1 MRAISRALAGAAC
14 DALARADKCP
24 RLFMMIPAAADVR
37 AEPKGFLSRVV
48 STVKSVAVVE
58 WNLYLLCE
66 GANDDLSEAPHFVAK
81 KAATKMTVPKVRG
94 RGARGSRRP
103 LVHVTLPPQEFLVKA
118 APWLK
123 IIVSVISVAAKVTP
137 RWRAERGRA

>member
-1 MRAISRALAGAAC
+1 MV
-14 DALARADKCP
+14 
-24 RLFMMIPAAADVR
+24 PAAADKR
-37 AEPKGFLSRVV
+37 AEPKGFLSKVI

-81 KAATKMTVPKVRG
+81 KAATTLTVPKARARAVR
-94 RGARGSRRP
+94 RCCRAHAHSR
-103 LVHVTLPPQEFLVKA
+103 PQEFLVKA

-123 IIVSVISVAAKVTP
+123 IIAGVISIAAKVEPCSARWALVRDGCTRAFSS
-137 RWRAERGRA
+137 RWRAA